1 MMTFMKLLYCIDGFV
16 CYEYGKD
23 EKNMSG
29 KVTVEI
35 KNKQNCKFEYYE
47 DKGFSSSTG
56 HTVGMIYKFINN
68 NNFPATYTYAC

>member
-1 MMTFMKLLYCIDGFV
+1 
-16 CYEYGKD
+16 
-23 EKNMSG
+23 MSG

-47 DKGFSSSTG
+47 DKGFTSSTG